1 MKKSRIIALFLL
13 VAVIA
18 GVSTYNYVMHG
29 GARDLSEEA
38 TNFSVSSKVLAEAFT
53 KNTAVA
59 NSKYL
64 EKAIAVSGVVTSANA
79 NEITLDNSIVCTL
92 KNSNDSIK
100 VNQTVTIKGRVI
112 GYDDLME
119 EIKLDHCFTI

>member
-13 VAVIA
+13 VAAIV

-38 TNFSVSSKVLAEAFT
+38 TNFSVSSKVLADAFT
-53 KNTAVA
+53 KNTALA
-59 NSKYL
+59 NTKYL
-64 EKAIAVSGVVTSANA
+64 EKAVAVSGIVTDAKA
-79 NEITLDNSIVCTL
+79 KEITLDNGIVCSL
-92 KNSNDSIK
+92 KKSDASIK
-100 VNQTVTIKGRVI
+100 VNQAITIKGRVV

-119 EIKLDHCFTI
+119 EIKLDQCFSI

>member
-13 VAVIA
+13 VAAIV

-64 EKAIAVSGVVTSANA
+64 EKAVAVSGTVTAANA
-79 NEITLDNSIVCTL
+79 NEITLDNGIVCSL
-92 KNSNDSIK
+92 KKSDTSIK
-100 VNQTVTIKGRVI
+100 INQAITIKGRVV

-119 EIKLDHCFTI
+119 EIKLDQCFSI